1 MTGKRSRTG
10 APRNW
15 RDRFIA
21 ALGETSNISA
31 AADAAQI
38 SLSWVYKTRRE
49 DAEFARRWFEA
60 LCEGYD
66 NLEMQ
71 LLEHLRHGEAG
82 GSKDAAKRKFD
93 TAGALRCLTAHREA
107 VAREKG
113 RRTLAG
119 EVTTIAAIN
128 AKIDALR
135 AQRKAG
141 DKAIARARAETR
153 KSAKALKTGS
163 DRAEDRDGAE

>member
-1 MTGKRSRTG
+1 MTKKRFRTG

-31 AADAAQI
+31 AAEAAEI

-49 DAEFARRWFEA
+49 DPDFARRWFDA

-71 LLEHLRHGEAG
+71 LLEHLRHGETAG
-82 GSKDAAKRKFD
+82 AKDGAKRKFD

-141 DKAIARARAETR
+141 DKAIAEARATAR
-153 KSAKALKTGS
+153 KGGKARKTEA
-163 DRAEDRDGAE
+163 DHDGAA

>member
-1 MTGKRSRTG
+1 MAGKRSKTG

-15 RDRFIA
+15 RNRFIA

-71 LLEHLRHGEAG
+71 LLEHLRHGETG
-82 GSKDAAKRKFD
+82 GANDAKRKFD

-141 DKAIARARAETR
+141 DKAIAKARAETR
-153 KSAKALKTGS
+153 KAAKALKAGT
-163 DRAEDRDGAE
+163 DRTEDRDGAE

>member
-1 MTGKRSRTG
+1 MAGKRSKTG

-71 LLEHLRHGEAG
+71 LLEHLRNGEAA
-82 GSKDAAKRKFD
+82 GSKDAKRKFD

-141 DKAIARARAETR
+141 DRAIAKARAEAR
-153 KSAKALKTGS
+153 KAAKAPKTGS
-163 DRAEDRDGAE
+163 EKTEDRDGAK

>member
-1 MTGKRSRTG
+1 MAGKRSKTG

-15 RDRFIA
+15 RNRFIA

-71 LLEHLRHGEAG
+71 LLEHLRHGETGEA
-82 GSKDAAKRKFD
+82 KDAKRKFD

-107 VAREKG
+107 VARQKG

-135 AQRKAG
+135 TQRKAG
-141 DKAIARARAETR
+141 DKAISQARKGVKAR
-153 KSAKALKTGS
+153 KTEA
-163 DRAEDRDGAE
+163 DHDGAA

>member
-1 MTGKRSRTG
+1 MAGKRSKTG

-15 RDRFIA
+15 RNRFIA

-71 LLEHLRHGEAG
+71 LLEHLRHGETSEA
-82 GSKDAAKRKFD
+82 KDAKRKFD

-135 AQRKAG
+135 VQRKAG
-141 DKAIARARAETR
+141 DKAIAKARAETR
-153 KSAKALKTGS
+153 KAAKALKTGT
-163 DRAEDRDGAE
+163 DRTEDRDGAK